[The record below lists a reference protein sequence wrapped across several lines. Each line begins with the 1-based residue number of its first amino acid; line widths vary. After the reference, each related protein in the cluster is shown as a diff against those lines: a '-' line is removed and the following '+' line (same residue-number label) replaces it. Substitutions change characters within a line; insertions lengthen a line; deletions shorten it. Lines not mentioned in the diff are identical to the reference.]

1 MNTSEQHRATQVF
14 CQFVLFANHWH
25 HPITKTSLGNPKIK
39 HCTLCNTRVE
49 SYLQVYF
56 MGVLWDKGNW
66 EFQPKLNLALTLT
79 CTCTET
85 EGEATLPY
93 VIPVTLKVDAIISLN
108 VQMSTD
114 VILIDYYCSEG
125 HFHFTSGGR
134 KLTKAQ
140 ITTKMSLALS
150 AMLIGNALSNMW

>member
-1 MNTSEQHRATQVF
+1 M
-14 CQFVLFANHWH
+14 
-25 HPITKTSLGNPKIK
+25 
-39 HCTLCNTRVE
+39 
-49 SYLQVYF
+49 
-56 MGVLWDKGNW
+56 
-66 EFQPKLNLALTLT
+66 ALTLT

-108 VQMSTD
+108 VQMSTN